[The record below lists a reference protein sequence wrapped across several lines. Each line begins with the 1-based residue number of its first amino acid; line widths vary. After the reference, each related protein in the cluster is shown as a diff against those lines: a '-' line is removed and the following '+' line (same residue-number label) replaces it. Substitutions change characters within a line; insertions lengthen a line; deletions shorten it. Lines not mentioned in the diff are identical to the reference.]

1 MAQVTY
7 GSITLV
13 DLSDVGQLSVYPTS
27 NMPLSIIYDPDQTS
41 YTPNW
46 GNNNLI
52 LSPTVYYNTTQLIP
66 PTTGLTITW
75 KRRVGIESPTGLI
88 TGEEIQQTDGS
99 LKVSAN
105 QFTPNSSMLTYI
117 VTAEYDEPDTGQRLR
132 AEGQITFSLVKLA
145 SSAKTCIISGENV
158 FKYDKD
164 GTLVSNN
171 PIVLTATV
179 NNVTISTWQYKKSD
193 GTWANYPNLTAAQLK
208 QSTLSVNTNHNVFV
222 SDVATI
228 RVNTSDNNVYDIH
241 SITRLRDGA
250 PGDKAVSAVLT
261 NENQRIPCDASGNPI
276 DHAFDEATSQII
288 IYNGGVDDTS
298 NWTIS
303 TAGTNVT
310 FTKTG
315 STVSVS
321 NLTSPTGSVT
331 FTCSRTGYGN
341 IIKTFSLVKVTA
353 GQNGTSPVIHSL
365 DCSALAVNKTTPSE
379 TGTAVTFSPATI
391 TINAYRQEGNSAKGL
406 YEGRFW
412 IKAGSTDIYKS
423 NTRDESSCTLNST
436 LMSNASTY
444 MTVELYENGSFTT
457 LLDSQTIVFT
467 SDGAQGEQG
476 KTGAAGAD
484 AINVVMGNYADV
496 IPCSPTNYPLSKFT
510 IDIPF
515 VGYKGTTQV
524 GCTVASPPKI
534 LGISAKTNTPATA
547 SSVGHLIYEI
557 PTSKLVNTAS
567 ATVTISF
574 TCENK
579 TIIHNYTWTRSTAAT
594 NGENAIL
601 FELYTTSGN
610 VFTSRE
616 SQDITIK
623 GRLMDGSIDETSSIT
638 GSNWVWARYD
648 VNQADYV
655 DIATGTEGYNINGS
669 ELTVN
674 NSVVQGYASFRCTCT
689 YSNTPYVAYYSLID
703 KFDPIQAAVFC
714 SLGDQIV
721 NGQGIGAFY
730 VIVTDTG
737 NGQELDA
744 LKSDRFLTSAPENP
758 ATGDFYYHLD
768 STNKTV
774 VLKKYSGSG
783 WVDATGSDIPTGEY
797 TWSFRDSSGNPTTFN
812 GSATASGKVIYV
824 DGTLVTKK
832 IIADVKVEI

>member
-52 LSPTVYYNTTQLIP
+52 LSPTVYYNTTQLVP

-75 KRRVGIESPTGLI
+75 KRRVGIESPTDLI
-88 TGEEIQQTDGS
+88 TGEEVQQTDGS

-164 GTLVSNN
+164 GILVSNN
-171 PIVLTATV
+171 PVVLTATV
-179 NNVTISTWQYKKSD
+179 NNVTISAWQYKKSD
-193 GTWANYPNLTAAQLK
+193 GTWANYPDLSVTQLK
-208 QSTLSVNTNHNVFV
+208 SKTLSVNTNHNVFV

-228 RVNTSDNNVYDIH
+228 RVKTSDDNVYDIH

-276 DHAFDEATSQII
+276 VHAFDEATSQII

-303 TAGTNVT
+303 ATGTNVT

-315 STVSVS
+315 STVKVS
-321 NLTSPTGSVT
+321 DLTSPTGSVT
-331 FTCSRTGYGN
+331 FTCTQTGYGN

-365 DCSALAVNKTTPSE
+365 DCSALAVNKTTPAE
-379 TGTAVTFSPATI
+379 AGTAVTFSPSTI
-391 TINAYRQEGNSAKGL
+391 TINAYRQEGNNAKEL

-444 MTVELYENGSFTT
+444 MTVELYESGSFTT

-467 SDGAQGEQG
+467 SDGARGEQG

-534 LGISAKTNTPATA
+534 LGISVKTNTPATA

-557 PTSKLVNTAS
+557 PTSKLINTTS

-574 TCENK
+574 TCETK
-579 TIIHNYTWTRSTAAT
+579 TITHNYTWTRSTAAKD
-594 NGENAIL
+594 GDSAKL

-610 VFTSRE
+610 VFTSRD
-616 SQDITIK
+616 SQTITI
-623 GRLMDGSIDETSSIT
+623 RARMMDGSVDVTSSIDTWKWYKYVVGT
-638 GSNWVWARYD
+638 GYQQITGQTSSTLEVSN
-648 VNQADYV
+648 
-655 DIATGTEGYNINGS
+655 S
-669 ELTVN
+669 TVE
-674 NSVVQGYASFRCTCT
+674 GYASFMCTCS
-689 YSNTPYVAYYSLID
+689 YDGRDDFAAYYSLID
-703 KFDPIQAAVFC
+703 KLDPIQASVFC

-730 VIVTDTG
+730 VIITDTG
-737 NGQELDA
+737 NGQELDV

-758 ATGDFYYHLD
+758 TTGDFYYHLD

-824 DGTLVTKK
+824 DGTLVSKK
-832 IIADVKVEI
+832 IIADVKVQI

>member
-1 MAQVTY
+1 MAQITY

-46 GNNNLI
+46 GSNNLI
-52 LSPTVYYNTTQLIP
+52 LSPTVYYNTTQLVP

-75 KRRVGIESPTGLI
+75 KRRVGIESPADLI
-88 TGEEIQQTDGS
+88 TGEEVQQTDGS

-179 NNVTISTWQYKKSD
+179 NNVTISAWQYKKSD

-303 TAGTNVT
+303 ATGTNVT
-310 FTKTG
+310 FTRNNA
-315 STVSVS
+315 TVTVS
-321 NLTSPTGSVT
+321 NLTSATGSVT

-412 IKAGSTDIYKS
+412 IKAGNTDIYKS

-444 MTVELYENGSFTT
+444 MTVELYESGSFTT

-476 KTGAAGAD
+476 ETGAAGAD

-574 TCENK
+574 TCETK
-579 TIIHNYTWTRSTAAT
+579 TITHNYTWTRSTAAT
-594 NGENAIL
+594 NGENAKL
-601 FELYTTSGN
+601 FELYTTSGD
-610 VFTSRE
+610 VFTSRD
-616 SQDITIK
+616 SQTITIYA
-623 GRLMDGSIDETSSIT
+623 RLMDGSTDATSSATEWKWYKYIVGSGYQQIT
-638 GSNWVWARYD
+638 GQTSSSLQVSNST
-648 VNQADYV
+648 V
-655 DIATGTEGYNINGS
+655 D
-669 ELTVN
+669 
-674 NSVVQGYASFRCTCT
+674 GYASFKCTCT
-689 YSNTPYVAYYSLID
+689 YDGNSNYTAYHSLID
-703 KFDPIQAAVFC
+703 KLDPIQAAVFC

-824 DGTLVTKK
+824 DGTLVSKK
-832 IIADVKVEI
+832 IIADVKVQI